1 LQARQKAAPLLPGHD
16 STDAAVNLR
25 LLVDRHNVLGEIM
38 ADSLIVQSKLKD
50 AVKGL
55 DLRMDSSLAD
65 ALNAKVAAI
74 LKDAANRAKQNGRGT
89 LRPHD
94 L

>member
-1 LQARQKAAPLLPGHD
+1 
-16 STDAAVNLR
+16 
-25 LLVDRHNVLGEIM
+25 M
-38 ADSLIVQSKLKD
+38 ADSVVVQSKVKE

-55 DLRMDSSLAD
+55 ELRMDGNLPD
-65 ALNAKVAAI
+65 ALNDKVHAI
-74 LKDAANRAKQNGRGT
+74 LKDAAKRAKENGRST

>member
-1 LQARQKAAPLLPGHD
+1 VVRTPTATTEENTQMAE
-16 STDAAVNLR
+16 S
-25 LLVDRHNVLGEIM
+25 LV
-38 ADSLIVQSKLKD
+38 VQSKVRE

-55 DLRMDSSLAD
+55 DLRMDSNLPD
-65 ALNAKVAAI
+65 ALNAKVNALLQEAA
-74 LKDAANRAKQNGRGT
+74 KRAKENNRGT